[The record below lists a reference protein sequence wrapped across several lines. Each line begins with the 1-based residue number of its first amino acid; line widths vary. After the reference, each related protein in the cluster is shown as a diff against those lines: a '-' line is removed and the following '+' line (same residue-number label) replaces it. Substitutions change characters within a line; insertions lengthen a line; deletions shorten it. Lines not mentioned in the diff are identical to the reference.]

1 MPRELISELCHE
13 ILTMKFH
20 REISSPNFRNRISQQ
35 NLATEFYLKIPPQT
49 EKARN
54 FISEIPRGILIR
66 GFAGGIP
73 LKL

>member
-1 MPRELISELCHE
+1 MPRELISQLCRE

-35 NLATEFYLKIPPQT
+35 NFATEFCLKIPPQT
-49 EKARN
+49 EKAQN

-66 GFAGGIP
+66 GFEGGIP

>member
-1 MPRELISELCHE
+1 M
-13 ILTMKFH
+13 
-20 REISSPNFRNRISQQ
+20 
-35 NLATEFYLKIPPQT
+35 EFYRRGSRENFMGEICFIISRQNFAIEFCLKIPPQT

-54 FISEIPRGILIR
+54 FISEIPRGILIH

>member
-1 MPRELISELCHE
+1 MEFCRRSSRE
-13 ILTMKFH
+13 
-20 REISSPNFRNRISQQ
+20 NFMGGICFIISQQ
-35 NLATEFYLKIPPQT
+35 NFATEFCLKIPPQT

-66 GFAGGIP
+66 GFEGGIP